1 MTGEWGV
8 PAWAAVAVLV
18 LLALLAAA
26 VVVLDAGLRRV
37 RREAASE
44 AAVLRERLSALERT
58 ARPTATP
65 SRPAEEFVITELG
78 SEPGHAR
85 PAGAAADEAP
95 TVPAPL
101 FADLVLRET
110 TVQAGALL
118 AGVRRALD
126 PETRARVRVAMR
138 QELRRS
144 RKQRRVE
151 TRLARRAWAA
161 RQRQQPDAAE
171 RVA

>member
-1 MTGEWGV
+1 MAILTMS
-8 PAWAAVAVLV
+8 
-18 LLALLAAA
+18 
-26 VVVLDAGLRRV
+26 VVVLDIGLRRV

-44 AAVLRERLSALERT
+44 AAVLRERLTALERT

-78 SEPGHAR
+78 SDPGHTR
-85 PAGAAADEAP
+85 PAGSVRPAATDEAP
-95 TVPAPL
+95 TVPGPL